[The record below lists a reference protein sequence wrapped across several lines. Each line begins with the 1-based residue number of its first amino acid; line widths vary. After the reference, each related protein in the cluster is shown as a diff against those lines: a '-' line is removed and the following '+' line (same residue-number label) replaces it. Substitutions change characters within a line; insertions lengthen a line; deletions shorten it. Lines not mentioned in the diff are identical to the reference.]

1 MGLVPYK
8 NEVYLDWSDEKNVEA
23 MQAALKDVG
32 SRLDRSYPAI
42 IGGERVETD
51 GEIVSVNPADPSQVV
66 GRTASATER
75 EADMALDTATR
86 AFETWSRTAPE
97 ARARILLRAS
107 AIMKRRKFEL
117 LAWEAYEGGKPW
129 FEADAQVAEAID
141 FLEYYAR
148 EMLRLK
154 DGVEIYSVPGEESRY
169 TYQPMGVGV
178 IIAPWNFP
186 TAILTGMSSAAI
198 VTGNTIIMKPSEFT
212 SVIGAVVAEIF
223 EEAGL
228 PEGVLNFLPGYGS
241 EVGDYLVEDART
253 RFISFT
259 GSMKTGLRINELA
272 ARQIEHQRWVK
283 RVIAEMGGK
292 DAMVIDDSADLDS
305 AASDIVKSAYGYS
318 GQKCSAA
325 SRAIL
330 HADVYD
336 EVLDKVVQRAK
347 ALKIGGPENAE
358 VNVGPVISEPQF
370 EKVSSYVDVGKQE
383 GDRVLGEDPGDP
395 QRGYFISP
403 TIFEVDR
410 EARVAREEIFGPVLS
425 VIKASDFDEAIQEP
439 RSSRAG
445 APGVQGWQRL
455 LQPQHHRC
463 PRRRPALRGFRHER
477 HRLQGR
483 RPRLPAAAHARQD
496 GGREILMGM
505 SARALSGA
513 RQPKRAAYSEVLR
526 PSLARPNLPERMV
539 AACMTGLRAGP

>member
-1 MGLVPYK
+1 MGLIPYK
-8 NEVYLDWSDEKNVEA
+8 NEQYLDWTEQKNIEA

-32 SRLDRSYPAI
+32 SRLGRSYPAI
-42 IGGERVETD
+42 IGGRRVETD
-51 GEIVSVNPADPSQVV
+51 DEIVSVNPADPSQVV

-75 EADMALDTATR
+75 EADMALETATST
-86 AFETWSRTAPE
+86 FETWSRTAPE

-107 AIMKRRKFEL
+107 AIMKRRRFEL

-129 FEADAQVAEAID
+129 AEADAQVAEAID

-148 EMLRLK
+148 EMLRLG

-186 TAILTGMSSAAI
+186 TAILAGMSSAAI
-198 VTGNTIIMKPSEFT
+198 VAGNTIIMKPSEFT

-241 EVGDYLVEDART
+241 EVGDYLVGDART

-259 GSMKTGLRINELA
+259 GSMRTGLRINELA
-272 ARQIEHQRWVK
+272 ARQIENQRWVK

-330 HADVYD
+330 HSDVHD
-336 EVLDKVVQRAK
+336 EVLQKVVEKAR
-347 ALKIGGPENAE
+347 ALKLGVPESPD

-370 EKVSSYVDVGKQE
+370 EKVSSYVDVGKNE
-383 GDRVLGEDPGDP
+383 GERLLGEDPGDP
-395 QRGYFISP
+395 GKGYFVPP
-403 TIFEVDR
+403 TLFEVKPD
-410 EARVAREEIFGPVLS
+410 ARVAREEIFGPVLS
-425 VIKASDFDEAIQEP
+425 VIEAREFKAGNVYFNRGIT
-439 RSSRAG
+439 G
-445 APGVQGWQRL
+445 ALVGVQPFG
-455 LQPQHHRC
+455 
-463 PRRRPALRGFRHER
+463 GF
-477 HRLQGR
+477 
-483 RPRLPAAAHARQD
+483 
-496 GGREILMGM
+496 GM
-505 SARALSGA
+505 SGTDSKAGGPDYL
-513 RQPKRAAYSEVLR
+513 PLHM
-526 PSLARPNLPERMV
+526 LARTVVERF
-539 AACMTGLRAGP
+539 

>member
-1 MGLVPYK
+1 MGLIPYK
-8 NEVYLDWSDEKNVEA
+8 NEVYLDWTEEKNIEA

-32 SRLDRSYPAI
+32 SRLGRSYPAI
-42 IGGERVETD
+42 IGGRRVETD
-51 GEIVSVNPADPSQVV
+51 DEIVSVNPADPSRVV

-75 EADMALDTATR
+75 EADMALETATST
-86 AFETWSRTAPE
+86 FEPWSRTSPE

-148 EMLRLK
+148 EMLSLK

-198 VTGNTIIMKPSEFT
+198 VAGNTVIMKPSEFT
-212 SVIGAVVAEIF
+212 SVIGAKVAEVF

-241 EVGDYLVEDART
+241 EVGDYLVQDPRT

-259 GSMKTGLRINELA
+259 GSVKTGLRINELA
-272 ARQIEHQRWVK
+272 ARQIEKQRWIK
-283 RVIAEMGGK
+283 RVITEMGGK
-292 DAMVIDDSADLDS
+292 DAMVIDDSADLDA
-305 AASDIVKSAYGYS
+305 AASDIVASAYGYS

-336 EVLDKVVQRAK
+336 EVLRKVVEKAR
-347 ALKIGGPENAE
+347 ALKIGAPESPD
-358 VNVGPVISEPQF
+358 VVVGPIISEPQF
-370 EKVSSYVDVGKQE
+370 EKVTSYVDVGKNE
-383 GDRVLGEDPGDP
+383 GERLLGEDPGDP
-395 QRGYFISP
+395 GNGYFVPP
-403 TIFEVDR
+403 TIFEVEPDS
-410 EARVAREEIFGPVLS
+410 RVAREEIFGPVLS
-425 VIKASDFDEAIQEP
+425 VIEARDFEDALRIANDNPYGLTGGVYSKTREHLERARHEF
-439 RSSRAG
+439 RAG
-445 APGVQGWQRL
+445 NVYFNRKITGAMVGVQPFG
-455 LQPQHHRC
+455 
-463 PRRRPALRGFRHER
+463 GF
-477 HRLQGR
+477 
-483 RPRLPAAAHARQD
+483 
-496 GGREILMGM
+496 GM
-505 SARALSGA
+505 SGTDSKAGGPDYL
-513 RQPKRAAYSEVLR
+513 PLHM
-526 PSLARPNLPERMV
+526 LAKTVVERF
-539 AACMTGLRAGP
+539 

>member
-8 NEVYLDWSDEKNVEA
+8 NEVYLDWADEKNVEA
-23 MQAALKDVG
+23 MQAALIDVG
-32 SRLDRSYPAI
+32 SRLGRSYPAI

-51 GEIVSVNPADPSQVV
+51 GEIVSVNPAEPSQVV

-272 ARQIEHQRWVK
+272 ARQIENQRWVK
-283 RVIAEMGGK
+283 RVITEMGGK
-292 DAMVIDDSADLDS
+292 DAMVIDDSADLDY
-305 AASDIVKSAYGYS
+305 AASDIVKSAYG
-318 GQKCSAA
+318 
-325 SRAIL
+325 
-330 HADVYD
+330 
-336 EVLDKVVQRAK
+336 
-347 ALKIGGPENAE
+347 
-358 VNVGPVISEPQF
+358 
-370 EKVSSYVDVGKQE
+370 
-383 GDRVLGEDPGDP
+383 
-395 QRGYFISP
+395 
-403 TIFEVDR
+403 
-410 EARVAREEIFGPVLS
+410 
-425 VIKASDFDEAIQEP
+425 
-439 RSSRAG
+439 
-445 APGVQGWQRL
+445 
-455 LQPQHHRC
+455 
-463 PRRRPALRGFRHER
+463 
-477 HRLQGR
+477 
-483 RPRLPAAAHARQD
+483 
-496 GGREILMGM
+496 
-505 SARALSGA
+505 
-513 RQPKRAAYSEVLR
+513 
-526 PSLARPNLPERMV
+526 
-539 AACMTGLRAGP
+539 